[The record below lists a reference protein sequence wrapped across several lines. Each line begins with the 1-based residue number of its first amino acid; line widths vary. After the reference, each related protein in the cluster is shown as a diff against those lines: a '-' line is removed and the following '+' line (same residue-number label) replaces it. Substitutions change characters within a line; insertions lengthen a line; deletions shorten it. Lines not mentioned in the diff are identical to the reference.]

1 MTLVESY
8 GGTKDD
14 QDLQDILL
22 RLYGFVRSLPW
33 PEKWL
38 KDVINTFR
46 VEDNFKFETSK
57 WAEVIL
63 DSLKVE
69 ISGILNTMLVAVD
82 KLKNEAGL
90 EGYFHAF
97 QREAYEIEQLL
108 QYDNWNEFKN
118 HIQAIEFERLPNAG
132 KDANKNVKEEVSN
145 IRKK

>member
-97 QREAYEIEQLL
+97 R
-108 QYDNWNEFKN
+108 
-118 HIQAIEFERLPNAG
+118 G
-132 KDANKNVKEEVSN
+132 KLMK
-145 IRKK
+145 

>member
-108 QYDNWNEFKN
+108 QYDNWNEFKKSHTGN
-118 HIQAIEFERLPNAG
+118 
-132 KDANKNVKEEVSN
+132 
-145 IRKK
+145 